1 MDNCIYQPFIRLL
14 GNRGSARRRP
24 SRFWL
29 WWRLA
34 AVALLTL
41 TAAFTLS
48 GGLSQA
54 QTLLPALSTT
64 TMPALADDGVT
75 LTLTSAKAL
84 KETSTPAG
92 SAFSISTTLDGMDIT
107 QHVAAMDG
115 VSMSGGAT
123 LNLPYASGSG
133 SKDLV
138 FSHTVQAGDFD
149 YDGIE
154 VKSVDL
160 SGGTVKFK
168 HTDPIEQIVPALDI
182 PGTLSGPRKVDTS
195 APRYISGVVDGT
207 RVDLRFNEPPNAT
220 PPSATTLAVYLRG
233 YSGFEVIDIASIS
246 VNDLHYRDPDGD
258 DLAYTAEMPNA
269 ENGTRV
275 ALEDGV
281 ATVTPV
287 GAGEATL
294 VLTASDGA
302 SGVVSITTSIVVAV
316 QVVEESQPAAEPTL
330 DELRIAARRVAD
342 GRFEFALQERG
353 FDDSWDDR
361 RLPRARFYPSDP
373 SVIRWM
379 VSSELTVGCW
389 RSSSGC
395 QAA

>member
-1 MDNCIYQPFIRLL
+1 MVMVRYTKPSSGAVIDDTSDNDAGSFQNQPVSNNSIVPRVSIEVLTDVAAAGIAIPRFRLTRSL
-14 GNRGSARRRP
+14 SSGD
-24 SRFWL
+24 
-29 WWRLA
+29 RLA
-34 AVALLTL
+34 VNIAYSSAPSGSPEVLAGISSSI
-41 TAAFTLS
+41 TAKFNGVVDVTGQPRLVVEM
-48 GGLSQA
+48 G
-54 QTLLPALSTT
+54 STT
-64 TMPALADDGVT
+64 V
-75 LTLTSAKAL
+75 
-84 KETSTPAG
+84 
-92 SAFSISTTLDGMDIT
+92 
-107 QHVAAMDG
+107 
-115 VSMSGGAT
+115 
-123 LNLPYASGSG
+123 NLPYASGSG

-138 FSHTVQAGDFD
+138 FSHTVQAGDVD

-160 SGGTVKFK
+160 NGGTVKFK

-182 PGTLSGPRKVDTS
+182 PGTFSGPRKVDTS

-233 YSGFEVIDIASIS
+233 YAGFEVIDIANIS
-246 VNDLHYRDPDGD
+246 VDDLHYRDPDGD
-258 DLAYTAEMPNA
+258 DLAYTSEISNA
-269 ENGTRV
+269 ENVIRV

-294 VLTASDGA
+294 ILTASDGA
-302 SGVVSITTSIVVAV
+302 SGVVSITTSIVVAA
-316 QVVEESQPAAEPTL
+316 QVVEEAQPAAEPTI
-330 DELRIAARRVAD
+330 DELRIAARSVAD
-342 GRFEFALQERG
+342 GRIEFALQERG

-379 VSSELTVGCW
+379 FSSELTVG
-389 RSSSGC
+389 G
-395 QAA
+395 

>member
-1 MDNCIYQPFIRLL
+1 MVMVRYTKPSSGAVIDDTSDNDAGSFQNQPVTNNSTVPRVSIEVLSDVAAAGIAIPRFRLT
-14 GNRGSARRRP
+14 S
-24 SRFWL
+24 
-29 WWRLA
+29 
-34 AVALLTL
+34 
-41 TAAFTLS
+41 TLS
-48 GGLSQA
+48 SGDRLTVKIKFSSAPSGS
-54 QTLLPALSTT
+54 PEV
-64 TMPALADDGVT
+64 LAGISSSITAKFNGVVDV
-75 LTLTSAKAL
+75 
-84 KETSTPAG
+84 AG
-92 SAFSISTTLDGMDIT
+92 QPRL
-107 QHVAAMDG
+107 VLEL
-115 VSMSGGAT
+115 GGAT
-123 LNLPYASGSG
+123 VNLPYASGSG

-138 FSHTVQAGDFD
+138 FSHTVQAGDSD

-154 VKSVDL
+154 MKSVDL
-160 SGGTVKFK
+160 NVGTVKFK

-182 PGTLSGPRKVDTS
+182 PGTFSGPRKVDTS

-233 YSGFEVIDIASIS
+233 YAGFEVIDIANIS
-246 VNDLHYRDPDGD
+246 VDDLHYRDPDGD

-316 QVVEESQPAAEPTL
+316 QVVEESQPAAEPTV

-342 GRFEFALQERG
+342 GRIEFALQERG
-353 FDDSWDDR
+353 SDGSWDDR
-361 RLPRARFYPSDP
+361 RLPRARCDPSDP

-379 VSSELTVGCW
+379 VSSELTVDGW
-389 RSSSGC
+389 RSSSVC